1 MKEQIR
7 EKGSAVT
14 QIVLMAAMLIFV
26 IMPVFSAAIEK
37 YILMEK
43 ARIIRDSLDMTNI
56 SAYNALS
63 SADLGKVGIGAERS
77 GVLEIYRQML
87 GMNLRLHDDL
97 EPKPDSVAEGR
108 VEVLSLEIYSS
119 GFPAQC
125 PEGATVTR
133 PTVHSSICVPVR
145 PSLYRSII
153 LKMLGR
159 DYVDIIVHTDTE
171 IPVNN

>member
-26 IMPVFSAAIEK
+26 IMPVFSAVIEK

-43 ARIIRDSLDMTNI
+43 ARVIRDSLDMTNI

-63 SADLGKVGIGAERS
+63 STDLGKVGIGAERS
-77 GVLEIYRQML
+77 EVLEIYRQIL
-87 GMNLRLHDDL
+87 SANLRLHDDL